1 MAMILDELEAAYR
14 HRASATSEKQVIVSM
29 HLGEDAVRVLKPRLE
44 AADLSLSEFVR
55 HLIGL
60 KVRELS

>member
-1 MAMILDELEAAYR
+1 
-14 HRASATSEKQVIVSM
+14 
-29 HLGEDAVRVLKPRLE
+29 VRVLKPRLE

>member
-1 MAMILDELEAAYR
+1 MILEELEAAYR
-14 HRASATSEKQVIVSM
+14 DASREAGEKQVIVSM
-29 HLGEDAVRVLKPRLE
+29 HLAEADVHALKPRLE
-44 AADLSLSEFVR
+44 AASLSLSEFVR

>member
-1 MAMILDELEAAYR
+1 MILEDLETAYR
-14 HRASATSEKQVIVSM
+14 DRQRDAGEPQVIVSM